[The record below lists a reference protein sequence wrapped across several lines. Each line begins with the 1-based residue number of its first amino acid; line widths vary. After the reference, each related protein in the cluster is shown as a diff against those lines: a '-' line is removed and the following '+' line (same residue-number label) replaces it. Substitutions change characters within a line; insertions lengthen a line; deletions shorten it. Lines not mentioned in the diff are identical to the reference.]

1 MGLCGLLEL
10 IGYFGNWNYWREAKL
25 EEKALQEAKAPALRL
40 AAGMLIKSLENNF
53 LNNNLQVSNASRAKR
68 GNGQLRLSR

>member
-10 IGYFGNWNYWREAKL
+10 IGYFGNWICWREAKL

-40 AAGMLIKSLENNF
+40 AAGMLKSLENNF
-53 LNNNLQVSNASRAKR
+53 LNNDLQVSNASRAKR